1 MKFEAYMRGSLH
13 NVGSDPNIS
22 LKDMRTLLNKWI
34 SQYGAEAILTTDAGY
49 NNVDLHIDNRR
60 SSINQYVK
68 EI

>member
-1 MKFEAYMRGSLH
+1 MRGRLH
-13 NVGSDPNIS
+13 SVGSDPNIS
-22 LKDMRTLLNKWI
+22 LKDMRTLLNKWVR
-34 SQYGAEAILTTDAGY
+34 QYGEDAVLTTDAAY